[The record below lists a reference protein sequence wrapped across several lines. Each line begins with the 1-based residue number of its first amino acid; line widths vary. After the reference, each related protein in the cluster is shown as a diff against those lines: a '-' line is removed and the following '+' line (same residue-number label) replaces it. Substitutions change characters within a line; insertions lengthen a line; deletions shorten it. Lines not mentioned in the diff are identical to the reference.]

1 MNFWQL
7 DLAVK
12 TLRAGGV
19 IAYPTESVF
28 GLGCDANNL
37 KAIARLLAI
46 KQRPHKK
53 GLIVLVSDIRQALP
67 LLSPLSSAQIEKI
80 DERSVRATTWLINKR
95 PDLSPLLVGE
105 HRKLAVRVTDNPVA
119 QKLCELFAKP
129 IISTSCNLNAKPTSS
144 QVSNIRNKM
153 ILKVDQIVSGC
164 CNGQPPSRIID
175 LDSGAVIRH

>member
-12 TLRAGGV
+12 TLKAGGI

-46 KQRPHKK
+46 KRRSHKK

-67 LLSPLSSAQIEKI
+67 LLAPLSSEQIDKI
-80 DERSVRATTWLINKR
+80 DQASVRATTWLINKR
-95 PDLSPLLVGE
+95 VDLSPLLVGE
-105 HRKLAVRVTDNPVA
+105 HQKLAVRVTDHPVA
-119 QKLCELFAKP
+119 RGLCCLFGKP
-129 IISTSCNLNAKPTSS
+129 IISTSCNLNSKPTSKL
-144 QVSNIRNKM
+144 VSNIRNKM
-153 ILKVDQIVSGC
+153 ILKIDQVVSGPC
-164 CNGQPPSRIID
+164 SGQPPSQIVD
-175 LDSGAVIRH
+175 LQSGKVYRQ

>member
-12 TLRAGGV
+12 TLNAGGI

-28 GLGCDANNL
+28 GLGCDASNL

-46 KQRPHKK
+46 KRRPHKK

-80 DERSVRATTWLINKR
+80 DQTSTRATTWLINKR
-95 PDLSPLLVGE
+95 VDLSPLLVGE
-105 HRKLAVRVTDNPVA
+105 HSKLAVRVTDNPIA
-119 QKLCELFAKP
+119 KKLCEIFAKP
-129 IISTSCNLNAKPTSS
+129 IISTSCNLNGKPTSS
-144 QVSNIRNKM
+144 QVSRIRNKM
-153 ILKVDQIVSGC
+153 ILKVDQIVPGHCS
-164 CNGQPPSRIID
+164 GQPPSRIID
-175 LDSGAVIRH
+175 LDNGAIIRH